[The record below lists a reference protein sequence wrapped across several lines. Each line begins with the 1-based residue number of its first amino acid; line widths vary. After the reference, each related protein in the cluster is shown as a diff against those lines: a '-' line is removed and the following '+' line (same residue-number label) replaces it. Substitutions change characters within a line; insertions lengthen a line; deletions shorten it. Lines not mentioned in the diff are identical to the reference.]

1 MCRKSCGASGITE
14 TVTNDLDPWKGAG
27 GYLLRTKLRGAI
39 ELLDQLYQ
47 YGEVGNIRI
56 GRLDDESLEEELPD
70 LPEEE
75 PES

>member
-1 MCRKSCGASGITE
+1 MEGSRRRWNCTE
-14 TVTNDLDPWKGAG
+14 AG